1 MIFEVYLYIYVT
13 LYVIITGAVGALAL
27 VLNVIFRLFP
37 DATTYNSGTNEM
49 ETLDTN
55 RTLLWLKGEGQKQK
69 TT

>member
-37 DATTYNSGTNEM
+37 DATTYNSSTNEM

-55 RTLLWLKGEGQKQK
+55 RTLL
-69 TT
+69 